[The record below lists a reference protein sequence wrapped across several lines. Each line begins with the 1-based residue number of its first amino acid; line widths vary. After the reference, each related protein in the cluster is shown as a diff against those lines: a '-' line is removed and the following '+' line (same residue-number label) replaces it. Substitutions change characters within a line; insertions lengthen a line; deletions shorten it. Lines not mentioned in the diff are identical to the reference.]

1 MIYVVIPVFN
11 RLEKTKSIISCLR
24 EQTSKD
30 FIHTIIIDDGSTDGT
45 SEWLKKQN
53 DIKTIKGTGN
63 LLWGGA
69 VNLAFNYLERIATF
83 KDWVVLINND
93 VIVEK
98 DYINN
103 IFNLAKK
110 YYPAAIGSAI
120 KNCSETPEINSLK
133 IKIDTWNLK
142 IYDELKN
149 TKKYKNVGITE
160 SDVLSGRGVIYPL
173 EKIIKCGGM
182 RPKILPHYYADY
194 ELSLRAKKMGLKL
207 LVSLDNCVFSTED
220 FIKKNAE
227 RKKEKFLK
235 KLLLRKSSSYFIAK
249 IAFWIQASNWLELI
263 TLPFRIIIFM
273 ILPKPG
279 SKLF

>member
-1 MIYVVIPVFN
+1 MIYVIIPVFN
-11 RLEKTKSIISCLR
+11 RIEKTKSIISCLR
-24 EQTSKD
+24 EQTAKD
-30 FIHTIIIDDGSTDGT
+30 FFHTIIIDDGSTDGT
-45 SEWLKKQN
+45 SEWLIKQN

-69 VNLAFNYLERIATF
+69 INLGFNYLERIATS

-93 VIVEK
+93 VIIEK

-103 IFNLAKK
+103 IFKLAKK
-110 YYPAAIGSAI
+110 HYPAAIGSAI
-120 KNCSETPEINSLK
+120 KNYSETPEINSVNL
-133 IKIDTWNLK
+133 KIDTWNLK
-142 IYDELKN
+142 IYDEIKN
-149 TKKYKNVGITE
+149 KKKYQNFGIVQ

-194 ELSLRAKKMGLKL
+194 ELSLRAKKMGIKL
-207 LVSLDNCVFSTED
+207 LVSLDNCVFSEED

-227 RKKEKFLK
+227 RKKENFLK

-249 IAFWIQASNWLELI
+249 IAFWIQASNWL
-263 TLPFRIIIFM
+263 
-273 ILPKPG
+273 
-279 SKLF
+279 